1 MAGLLSSMLMGPAQR
16 LVGPNAMQAASPAV
30 QGGLLAQFRPEMAQS
45 PWYQAFDRNRDT
57 LVNTMLGG
65 VGAESPLERMR
76 GMAQGAMAGRE
87 NARLLEAERAKQREA
102 QQQINYTLQA
112 MQKSGRNDLVQAVQ
126 GGLPIAEA
134 WKTFLSK
141 DVVKPTDDMREY
153 EFARSH
159 GFEGSFQDWMVSN
172 RKAGATN
179 INMPGQPTIGTVP
192 QGWAATQDPQ
202 TGEWSMAPIKGGPE
216 AQKADDQ
223 AASAESKDE
232 QRRTWNLI
240 VNDEIGRALNII
252 EGGGWLP
259 TTGLGSDLAAG
270 VGGTAARD
278 LKGLLDTVKANAG
291 FDRLQAM
298 RDASPT
304 GGALGQVSERELA
317 FLQSTIGNLEQSQS
331 KEQITYNLK
340 RLQKI
345 YQNML
350 DGKRAYDGLLSDNGA
365 SGGWQDAGDGIKIRR
380 LD

>member
-1 MAGLLSSMLMGPAQR
+1 
-16 LVGPNAMQAASPAV
+16 
-30 QGGLLAQFRPEMAQS
+30 
-45 PWYQAFDRNRDT
+45 
-57 LVNTMLGG
+57 
-65 VGAESPLERMR
+65 
-76 GMAQGAMAGRE
+76 
-87 NARLLEAERAKQREA
+87 
-102 QQQINYTLQA
+102 
-112 MQKSGRNDLVQAVQ
+112 
-126 GGLPIAEA
+126 
-134 WKTFLSK
+134 
-141 DVVKPTDDMREY
+141 
-153 EFARSH
+153 
-159 GFEGSFQDWMVSN
+159 
-172 RKAGATN
+172 
-179 INMPGQPTIGTVP
+179 MPGQPTIGTVP